1 MSRPRSVRRTA
12 KASFA
17 GLAVLAA
24 AVAVVHSRRASPS
37 GRTPPPIAAAPNTP
51 DLTGRRPRNARQHP
65 EPSPSDARVP
75 AQVRA
80 AARGFLESYLEALHG
95 RSSIR
100 AIRHATP
107 ELLRELRRDAP
118 RITPTYRQ
126 THTRL
131 RQIVASV
138 QATGTARVAAT
149 VRRNDGPS
157 YRLLLYLE
165 RRRSGCRVTRIG
177 DA

>member
-1 MSRPRSVRRTA
+1 
-12 KASFA
+12 
-17 GLAVLAA
+17 VLAA

-37 GRTPPPIAAAPNTP
+37 GRAPSPIAAAPKTP
-51 DLTGRRPRNARQHP
+51 DLTGRPGNARQPP
-65 EPSPSDARVP
+65 EPLPSDARVP
-75 AQVRA
+75 ALVGA

-95 RSSIR
+95 RGSIR

-126 THTRL
+126 TRTRV
-131 RQIVASV
+131 RQILVSV
-138 QATGTARVAAT
+138 RAAGSARVAAT
-149 VRRNDGPS
+149 LRLNDGPS

-165 RRRSGCRVTRIG
+165 RRRPGWRVTRIG